1 MNTDSRMLHLQARYE
16 RALFLGSLI
25 ARACEMAAQFIS
37 KAWRSS
43 SSRGT
48 NSSALS

>member
-1 MNTDSRMLHLQARYE
+1 MRTDRRQLHTQASYD
-16 RALFLGSLI
+16 RALFIGAMI
-25 ARACEMAAQFIS
+25 ARALGATAQFIS

-48 NSSALS
+48 NSRALS

>member
-1 MNTDSRMLHLQARYE
+1 MRTDSRNLHQWARHE
-16 RALFLGSLI
+16 RSILMAELFAAGI
-25 ARACEMAAQFIS
+25 AAVAQFVS

-43 SSRGT
+43 SSSGT

>member
-1 MNTDSRMLHLQARYE
+1 MTLNTRRIHE
-16 RALFLGSLI
+16 RARHDRAVAIGTLI
-25 ARACEMAAQFIS
+25 GRGLAAAAQWVS

-43 SSRGT
+43 SDRGT

>member
-1 MNTDSRMLHLQARYE
+1 MRTYSHQLHHDARHE
-16 RALFLGSLI
+16 RAFFIGGLI
-25 ARACEMAAQFIS
+25 AGAIVATAQFIS

-48 NSSALS
+48 NSNALS

>member
-1 MNTDSRMLHLQARYE
+1 MTYDIHRKARQDRSAYI
-16 RALFLGSLI
+16 GQLI
-25 ARACEMAAQFIS
+25 GEAIASAIQFVS

>member
-1 MNTDSRMLHLQARYE
+1 MRTDSHQIHHEASYQ
-16 RALFLGSLI
+16 RALFIGSLI
-25 ARACEMAAQFIS
+25 ARALNATAQFIS

-48 NSSALS
+48 NSRALS

>member
-1 MNTDSRMLHLQARYE
+1 MQTDGRLLHLQASYH
-16 RALFLGSLI
+16 RALFIGSLI
-25 ARACEMAAQFIS
+25 GSAYSAAAQFIS

-48 NSSALS
+48 NSNALS

>member
-1 MNTDSRMLHLQARYE
+1 MSNDILRQARHDRSAYI
-16 RALFLGSLI
+16 GQLI
-25 ARACEMAAQFIS
+25 GEAIAAAVQFVS

>member
-1 MNTDSRMLHLQARYE
+1 MTYDIHRKARHDRSIYIGQVIGE
-16 RALFLGSLI
+16 AL
-25 ARACEMAAQFIS
+25 AAAIQFVS

-43 SSRGT
+43 SSSGT

>member
-1 MNTDSRMLHLQARYE
+1 MTGTTLHRQASVERSRY
-16 RALFLGSLI
+16 LGELI
-25 ARACEMAAQFIS
+25 GTAIAAAAQFVS

-43 SSRGT
+43 SSSGT

>member
-1 MNTDSRMLHLQARYE
+1 MTYHDIEMKARHDRSVYLGLLLGE
-16 RALFLGSLI
+16 ALASAI
-25 ARACEMAAQFIS
+25 QFVS

>member
-1 MNTDSRMLHLQARYE
+1 MTTSTRLHREASVARSRYVGE
-16 RALFLGSLI
+16 LI
-25 ARACEMAAQFIS
+25 GTAIAAVIQFVS

>member
-1 MNTDSRMLHLQARYE
+1 MRTNSRQLHNQANYD
-16 RALFLGSLI
+16 RAVYIGAII
-25 ARACEMAAQFIS
+25 ARALGATAQFIS

-48 NSSALS
+48 KSRVLS

>member
-1 MNTDSRMLHLQARYE
+1 MTYDIRRIHEQARRD
-16 RALFLGSLI
+16 RAVAIGQLI
-25 ARACEMAAQFIS
+25 GRGLAALAQFVS

-43 SSRGT
+43 SSSGT

>member
-1 MNTDSRMLHLQARYE
+1 MRYDSYEIHRKAHSE
-16 RALFLGSLI
+16 RAIYIGTLI
-25 ARACEMAAQFIS
+25 ASAIAAIAQFVS

-43 SSRGT
+43 SSKGT